1 MNHTIIIYKNAT
13 AISFTVSDTLGKMHL
28 EDRHIRLNSVI
39 VDAINHYYYDLN
51 SIVALNGLELNS
63 DYEFKKISN
72 AINHKKFFSK
82 NYIYLNIGPGKIF
95 TSEKSTIE
103 IGDIFYVKNPNLNLY
118 IKSYTYLMRVKLL
131 KNN

>member
-1 MNHTIIIYKNAT
+1 MNSIIEIYKNAT
-13 AISFTVSDTLGKMHL
+13 AVSFTVYDTLEKIHL
-28 EDRHIRLNSVI
+28 EDRHIRLNGVI
-39 VDAINHYYYDLN
+39 IDAINHFSYDLEKVILSKN
-51 SIVALNGLELNS
+51 LYLNC
-63 DYEFKKISN
+63 DYEFKKITN
-72 AINHKKFFSK
+72 KINYKKFLNK

-118 IKSYTYLMRVKLL
+118 IKSYTYLMRVKLV

>member
-1 MNHTIIIYKNAT
+1 
-13 AISFTVSDTLGKMHL
+13 MHL